1 MKGTGMADWR
11 LIQIFLADEGVFE
24 VEADA
29 DDYTKMRCS
38 CPVSNGARR
47 CKHIK
52 LIRKRIDD
60 NDGTYRIQIPSDVTD
75 EMVMEASEDPELFR
89 ELMLH
94 YSKIEVLD

>member
-1 MKGTGMADWR
+1 MRGLSVTDWR
-11 LIQIFLADEGVFE
+11 LLQIFLADEGVFE

-29 DDYTKMRCS
+29 DDYTRMRCS
-38 CPVSNGARR
+38 CPAANGPRK

-52 LIRKRIDD
+52 LIRKRIDE

-75 EMVMEASEDPELFR
+75 EMVIEAAEDPELFR